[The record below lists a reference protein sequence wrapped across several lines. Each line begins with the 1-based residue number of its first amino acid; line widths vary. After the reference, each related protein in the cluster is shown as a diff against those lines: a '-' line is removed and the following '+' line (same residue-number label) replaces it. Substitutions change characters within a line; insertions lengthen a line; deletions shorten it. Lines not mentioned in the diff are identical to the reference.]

1 VIVPLVGH
9 DTEKVERVPASAL
22 IGVYELTNT
31 LPDSLGLVDP
41 TTASVGL
48 NTNAAS
54 EPTSGLIVASTSE
67 AA

>member
-1 VIVPLVGH
+1 MRFTMML
-9 DTEKVERVPASAL
+9 ALL
-22 IGVYELTNT
+22 IGLQLTNT

-41 TTASVGL
+41 TAAFVGL
-48 NTNAAS
+48 NTNAVS